1 MSKLLK
7 LNDMLKL
14 NAVKLSLPPAHP
26 ARPTYA
32 DQKTLF
38 VCPNNKTLI
47 FSRFLKNILEK
58 NQLSLI
64 FSKIIF
70 FDFSRKYF

>member
-14 NAVKLSLPPAHP
+14 NAVKLSLPPSHP

-38 VCPNNKTLI
+38 VNPYVIN
-47 FSRFLKNILEK
+47 
-58 NQLSLI
+58 
-64 FSKIIF
+64 
-70 FDFSRKYF
+70 

>member
-38 VCPNNKTLI
+38 VSPYL
-47 FSRFLKNILEK
+47 LKQNCMRDK
-58 NQLSLI
+58 
-64 FSKIIF
+64 K
-70 FDFSRKYF
+70 

>member
-38 VCPNNKTLI
+38 VSPNRKTLKMP
-47 FSRFLKNILEK
+47 LHTVTKTN
-58 NQLSLI
+58 I
-64 FSKIIF
+64 FSKTQYF
-70 FDFSRKYF
+70 FKAIWL